1 MGFVAGF
8 CFSILF
14 DWFLNIKIYDGK
26 NIKDI
31 TKDFA
36 KDVWKGYKKQMYEK
50 AVMINNLY
58 GISNDCPLM
67 EELYEKKLSN

>member
-1 MGFVAGF
+1 MGAKLGAFAGSICPGVGNIVGAIVGFVAGF

-36 KDVWKGYKKQMYEK
+36 KDVWKVIKNRCMKKQ
-50 AVMINNLY
+50 
-58 GISNDCPLM
+58 
-67 EELYEKKLSN
+67 